1 MQRMI
6 LSEEFMHARRA
17 GELES
22 WRAGNMRWVSYLD
35 HKKKKPLPCVTK
47 FHLHW
52 CAGIKIIISWTNNLS
67 ILNLK
72 NGFNVKIRALQE
84 YVKDLLLPPL
94 LTAQQDDRG
103 VSHAPH
109 TSLQKSQQLIE
120 NFCKQEWCRT
130 LRRVGIYERVSVKII
145 FHWDPAPASLRPV
158 KLFASF
164 RVDKLQDRLTRY
176 LCRIQSSTRIRKFQ
190 SGPTIFDWA
199 ANFLSLNRKIFHQKP
214 FSSNEISVWRR
225 R

>member
-1 MQRMI
+1 MKNLCTR
-6 LSEEFMHARRA
+6 

-22 WRAGNMRWVSYLD
+22 WRAGTRLEF
-35 HKKKKPLPCVTK
+35 HILIKKKKKPPTCVTK
-47 FHLHW
+47 FQLDW
-52 CAGIKIIISWTNNLS
+52 YVGIKIIISWTNNLP

-72 NGFNVKIRALQE
+72 YGFKVKICALQE
-84 YVKDLLLPPL
+84 YVNDLVLPPL
-94 LTAQQDDRG
+94 LTAQRDDRG
-103 VSHAPH
+103 VSYCSR

-176 LCRIQSSTRIRKFQ
+176 LSRIQSSTRIRKFQ

-199 ANFLSLNRKIFHQKP
+199 ANFLSLNRKIFHQKR
-214 FSSNEISVWRR
+214 F
-225 R
+225 